1 MSVIGFRALE
11 LEGFGSLTNST
22 KFAGS
27 SAKGGKHS
35 SGLQNVPFP
44 EHECRLKIHV
54 GGGRV
59 APCVLLVG
67 SVRREGAL
75 ETLDLERP

>member
-1 MSVIGFRALE
+1 MGVSVIGFRALE

-27 SAKGGKHS
+27 SAK
-35 SGLQNVPFP
+35 GLQNVPFP

-67 SVRREGAL
+67 SVRREGRA
-75 ETLDLERP
+75 RV